1 MNDERLQ
8 ELLAAAALGRLDE
21 TEREQLDGALAEDPS
36 IRGRLDELHETSAL
50 LMHGAEPV
58 MPRVEVREA
67 LLSRA
72 RAARAEGSPQ
82 VAAGWKN
89 PLSLILAGLSA
100 SAVAAAVIIALLL
113 GGSLVEMEG
122 RVAAERERTSE
133 QVAVLQALVE
143 GRRTAISL
151 RGTQNAPGASAFL
164 LMTNDQNVA
173 VLVCSGLKTLSSDR
187 AYQLWLT
194 NADQKMSGGMVNA
207 DSDGFAMLIVRSPM
221 PLSTFQSFG
230 VTVEPV
236 EGSSGPTGDM
246 VLGSDF

>member
-21 TEREQLDGALAEDPS
+21 TEHVQLEGALADDPS
-36 IRGRLDELHETSAL
+36 IGDRLDELNETAAL
-50 LMHGAEPV
+50 LSYGVGPAP
-58 MPRVEVREA
+58 PRLEVREA
-67 LLSRA
+67 VLSRV
-72 RAARAEGSPQ
+72 RAARAEDSPP

-89 PLSLILAGLSA
+89 PLTLIFAGLSA
-100 SAVAAAVIIALLL
+100 SAVTAAVVIAVLL
-113 GGSLVEMEG
+113 GGRLVEMEG
-122 RVAAERERTSE
+122 KAVAGRERASE

-143 GRRTAISL
+143 DRRTAISL
-151 RGTQNAPGASAFL
+151 SGTENAPGANAFL

-187 AYQLWLT
+187 AYQLWLA
-194 NADQKMSGGMVNA
+194 NADGKMSGGMVNA

-221 PLSTFQSFG
+221 PLSAFQSFG

-236 EGSSGPTGDM
+236 EGSPGPTGDM
-246 VLGSDF
+246 VLGSGF